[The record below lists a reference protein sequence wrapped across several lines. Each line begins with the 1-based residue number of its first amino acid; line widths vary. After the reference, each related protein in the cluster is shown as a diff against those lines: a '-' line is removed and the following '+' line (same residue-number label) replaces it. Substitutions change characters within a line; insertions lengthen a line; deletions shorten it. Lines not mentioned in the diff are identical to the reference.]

1 MVVTWSWWSL
11 WSHRSVVRCS
21 RCLVIKAV
29 VALIGCRVVAC
40 GRGGR
45 LLNIAII
52 AAVVAAVAG
61 PLASAE
67 VVAAVVSEVAVVA
80 VAGGRPRAPVVPAV
94 VAVVAVVAVAGGRW
108 YFGTRCS
115 SLCHCGP
122 VTSGLR
128 TKVQW
133 RRFFTWTWAFDELDD
148 SWTARLVT
156 GRFVAPKLSDI
167 LARCGARRGDAQ
179 KMEQDLQERA
189 VKEACV

>member
-1 MVVTWSWWSL
+1 M
-11 WSHRSVVRCS
+11 
-21 RCLVIKAV
+21 
-29 VALIGCRVVAC
+29 AC

-61 PLASAE
+61 PLASAD

-94 VAVVAVVAVAGGRW
+94 VAVVAVAGGRW
-108 YFGTRCS
+108 YFGTGCS

-122 VTSGLR
+122 VTNGLR
-128 TKVQW
+128 TKVHW

-156 GRFVAPKLSDI
+156 GRFVAPKLNDI
-167 LARCGARRGDAQ
+167 LARCGARTGDAQ

>member
-1 MVVTWSWWSL
+1 M
-11 WSHRSVVRCS
+11 
-21 RCLVIKAV
+21 
-29 VALIGCRVVAC
+29 
-40 GRGGR
+40 
-45 LLNIAII
+45 LNIAII

-80 VAGGRPRAPVVPAV
+80 VAGGRPRAPACC
-94 VAVVAVVAVAGGRW
+94 ASLC
-108 YFGTRCS
+108 YFCTRCS
-115 SLCHCGP
+115 SWCHCGP

-156 GRFVAPKLSDI
+156 GRFVAPKVIDI
-167 LARCGARRGDAQ
+167 LARCGARTGDAQ
-179 KMEQDLQERA
+179 KLEKELQERA
-189 VKEACV
+189 VKEACVC